1 MANFG
6 THLAYPQPP
15 RPTDSGVMHAVETA
29 RAADGTRN
37 AVVRVARRVIKSML
51 RAIDEAPFD
60 MAWPP
65 AARPLGMRREFDLR
79 RESR

>member
-6 THLAYPQPP
+6 THLTWPQPP
-15 RPTDSGVMHAVETA
+15 RPTDSGVLYAVETE
-29 RAADGTRN
+29 RAARSAGASITRL
-37 AVVRVARRVIKSML
+37 ARRMGRAML

-65 AARPLGMRREFDLR
+65 AARPLGMRREFGLP
-79 RESR
+79 REK

>member
-6 THLAYPQPP
+6 NHLTWPQPP
-15 RPTDSGVMHAVETA
+15 RPTDSGVLYAVETE
-29 RAADGTRN
+29 RAARSAGASITRL
-37 AVVRVARRVIKSML
+37 ARRVGRAML

-65 AARPLGMRREFDLR
+65 AARPLGMRREFGLP
-79 RESR
+79 REK

>member
-6 THLAYPQPP
+6 THLTWPEPP
-15 RPTDSGVMHAVETA
+15 RPSDSGMMYAVQTE
-29 RAADGTRN
+29 RAALG
-37 AVVRVARRVIKSML
+37 AGAAIVRAARRMMTAML

-65 AARPLGMRREFDLR
+65 SARPLGMRRDFGLPR
-79 RESR
+79 SK

>member
-6 THLAYPQPP
+6 THLTWPEPP
-15 RPTDSGVMHAVETA
+15 RPTDSGTMYAVETE
-29 RAADGTRN
+29 RAARSAGS
-37 AVVRVARRVIKSML
+37 ASVRGARRVLGAML

-65 AARPLGMRREFDLR
+65 AARPLGMRREFGVPR
-79 RESR
+79 GK

>member
-6 THLAYPQPP
+6 NHLAYPQPP
-15 RPTDSGVMHAVETA
+15 RPTDSGVMYAVETE
-29 RAADGTRN
+29 RAARSAG
-37 AVVRVARRVIKSML
+37 AALASFARRVTGAML

-65 AARPLGMRREFDLR
+65 SSRPLGMRRDFGVSSEK
-79 RESR
+79 